1 MVCGKRSEKG
11 GNMLRRSF
19 QSRPVFPDMPT
30 QAQRKQLKRYKKKKH
45 QISQGKHPI
54 IHPPSFL
61 LSSSLHSPTI
71 CINSTFSP
79 STPEVTF
86 AHTAN
91 GILTL
96 LPKSPLSHCTCPKT
110 ATSSPLAKEVSAS
123 KSKPWRCSRMELKVS
138 AMALGP
144 VWATEECRR
153 VDLADSGMFLG
164 FVRVLFGG
172 WGGGW
177 VFGVRRNEPVR
188 T

>member
-1 MVCGKRSEKG
+1 
-11 GNMLRRSF
+11 
-19 QSRPVFPDMPT
+19 
-30 QAQRKQLKRYKKKKH
+30 
-45 QISQGKHPI
+45 
-54 IHPPSFL
+54 
-61 LSSSLHSPTI
+61 
-71 CINSTFSP
+71 
-79 STPEVTF
+79 
-86 AHTAN
+86 
-91 GILTL
+91 
-96 LPKSPLSHCTCPKT
+96 
-110 ATSSPLAKEVSAS
+110 
-123 KSKPWRCSRMELKVS
+123 MELKVS